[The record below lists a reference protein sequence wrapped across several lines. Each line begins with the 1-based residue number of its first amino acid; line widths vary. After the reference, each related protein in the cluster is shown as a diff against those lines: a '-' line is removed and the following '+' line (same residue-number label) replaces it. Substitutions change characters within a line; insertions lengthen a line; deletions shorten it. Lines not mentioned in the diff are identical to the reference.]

1 MRSRL
6 AGLMAALLFASY
18 ASGASP
24 EKREHAG
31 VTTSVTAYRWSN
43 VALGGGGYVTGLV
56 AHPKERG
63 LIYMR
68 TDIGGAYRWDDAE
81 RNWIPLNDQFTDAAL
96 YSVDGIGL
104 DAQQPDVV
112 YISVGMG
119 KLSKVLKSSNR
130 GKSWSVAMSAPNG
143 AFNGNA
149 TRRWHGEPIAVD
161 PNNSDI
167 IYVGTRKS
175 GLYRTLDGG
184 TTWQVVGAIPS
195 GIDGIGIRSIRID
208 PRDLRD
214 GRSGRIYVGI
224 LGSGIFVSEDGGST
238 FGHMDGSPDRP
249 HRMVV
254 DGASALLVTAQN
266 GVFRYN
272 GNWKNIS
279 PDRSAYNAIDVAPD
293 APNEIVAVVD
303 QKTPGI
309 DPHGL
314 PIRYSRDG
322 GTSWTDINARA
333 RVTYMA
339 PWYGRS
345 RFSAATSAVVFDP
358 ARPHRVWLADWFS
371 TLRTDDIGATT
382 VDWRQELR
390 GHEEMVVLALAAPT
404 AGAPVLSGVADNRG
418 FQHLALNSY
427 PVRSFPFGQEIT
439 GLDFCECDPNRIV
452 QVGSKDWGAGGGFAA
467 YSTDNGSSW
476 RLVQSWPFGA
486 NGKVA
491 VSATDPNLVVAV
503 PQKSPPVR
511 TTDLGASWQVSRG
524 VPAGAISSI
533 WERSIPIASDR
544 VDGRSFYY
552 LHPDGRFF
560 ASEDGGTTFIQKSSL
575 AGAASN
581 AVKAA
586 PGIAG
591 EVWVSLSDK
600 GLFRSSSG
608 GKEFAKLPNVQSA
621 RLFAFGRSPPGRM
634 HPTVFVLGRVSGSP
648 GIFRSDDMGVSWQKI
663 DDDRQPIGDDPMVM
677 EGDRQVF
684 GRVYIGTNGRGLF
697 VGAPADRGE

>member
-1 MRSRL
+1 MWSRL
-6 AGLMAALLFASY
+6 AGSMAALLLATFAAA
-18 ASGASP
+18 ASS
-24 EKREHAG
+24 EEREHTG
-31 VTTSVTAYRWSN
+31 VTTPASTYHWSN
-43 VALGGGGYVTGLV
+43 VAQGGGGYVTGLV
-56 AHPKERG
+56 AHPREPG

-68 TDIGGAYRWDDAE
+68 TDIGGAYRWDGAE
-81 RNWIPLNDQFTDAAL
+81 RKWIPLNDQFTDAAL

-119 KLSKVLKSSNR
+119 KASKVLRSSDR
-130 GKSWSVAMSAPNG
+130 GKSWSVAMSAPDG

-161 PNNSDI
+161 PNNSAI

-175 GLYRTLDGG
+175 GVYRTLDGSK
-184 TTWQVVGAIPS
+184 TWKVVGAIPS
-195 GIDGIGIRSIRID
+195 GINGIGIRSIRID

-214 GRSGRIYVGI
+214 GRSGRIYVGV
-224 LGSGIFVSEDGGST
+224 LGSGIFASEDGGRT
-238 FGHMDGSPDRP
+238 FAHMDGSPERP
-249 HRMVV
+249 HRMAV
-254 DGASALLVTAQN
+254 DVTSALLVTAQS
-266 GVFRYN
+266 GVFRYD

-279 PDRSAYNAIDVAPD
+279 PDRSAYNAIDVAPGD
-293 APNEIVAVVD
+293 PHEIVAVVD

-322 GTSWTDINARA
+322 GTSWTDINARSSVA
-333 RVTYMA
+333 YMA

-358 ARPHRVWLADWFS
+358 ARPHRVWISDWFS
-371 TLRTDDIGATT
+371 TLTTDDIGATA
-382 VDWRQELR
+382 VGWRQELH

-418 FQHLALNSY
+418 FQHLALDAY
-427 PVRSFPFGQEIT
+427 PARTFPFGQEVT
-439 GLDFCECDPNRIV
+439 GLDFCECDPNRIF
-452 QVGSKDWGAGGGFAA
+452 QLGSKDWGAGGGFAA
-467 YSTDNGSSW
+467 YSTDNGSGW

-491 VSATDPNLVVAV
+491 VSARDPNLVVAV

-511 TTDLGASWQVSRG
+511 TTDLGVSWQVSRG
-524 VPAGAISSI
+524 APTGAISSI

-544 VDGRSFYY
+544 VDGRLFYY
-552 LHPDGRFF
+552 FHPDGRFF
-560 ASEDGGTTFIQKSSL
+560 ASDDGGATFLQKSSL
-575 AGAASN
+575 AGSGSY

-591 EVWVSLSDK
+591 EVWVSLGDK

-608 GKEFAKLPNVQSA
+608 GRAFANVADVQSA
-621 RLFAFGRSPPGRM
+621 RLFAFGKAPSGRM

-648 GIFRSDDMGVSWQKI
+648 GIFRSDDMGASWQKI

-697 VGAPADRGE
+697 VGVPGEQDE